1 MAEPS
6 TKRLRAAAQDGG
18 APPPPPSQLS
28 GGSNRSNVLY
38 ITCDQWRASA
48 LGCAGHPLVKTPALD
63 RLAADGLRF
72 ANHFAQAVQCGPS
85 RAGVHTGQYQMNHRG
100 VTNGAPVDRRHT
112 TWPLELRKLGYDP
125 VLLGYGD
132 VGQDWR
138 HFHPKDPVL
147 QASDGGPVAGMT
159 PLLPWNMM
167 GDHMI
172 AWCSHLESLG
182 YDVPPALFDDFY
194 DLEMPGYVKETADDA
209 PGYRPAFYKTEHS
222 DTAFHVDK
230 AIEYIQAMRGGR
242 AQIIGARS
250 KNLSWNMFSHVL
262 PLKRFR
268 FCVLDRTGAPG
279 WAMHLSILRPH
290 TPWLCPEPY
299 NRMYPPETLDEFL
312 RAPTWQQQAAM
323 HPWLAHRLESA
334 WSDNSR
340 WPNRDDPAGRLR
352 DKAQYYG
359 LVSETDHHLGRL
371 FDALRETGE
380 LDNTLVVFSSD
391 VRAQRDMSALLLPV
405 RN

>member
-1 MAEPS
+1 MEPAEPS
-6 TKRLRAAAQDGG
+6 TKRLRASGSTAGAAT
-18 APPPPPSQLS
+18 STTS
-28 GGSNRSNVLY
+28 GRNVLY

-72 ANHFAQAVQCGPS
+72 ANHFTQAVQCGPS
-85 RAGVHTGQYQMNHRG
+85 RACAHTGQYQMNNRG

-112 TWPLELRKLGYDP
+112 TWALELRKLGYDP

-132 VGQDWR
+132 VGPDWR
-138 HFHPKDPVL
+138 HYHPRDPVL
-147 QASDGGPVAGMT
+147 QGSDGGPVAGLT

-167 GDHMI
+167 GDHLM
-172 AWCSHLESLG
+172 AWCSWLESLG
-182 YDVPPALFDDFY
+182 YDVPPAVFDDFY
-194 DLEMPGYVKETADDA
+194 DLNIPGYVKETTEDA
-209 PGYRPAFYKTEHS
+209 PGYRPAFYRAEHS

-230 AIEYIQAMRGGR
+230 AIEYIRTMRHRQTRGGTVIGR
-242 AQIIGARS
+242 PQII
-250 KNLSWNMFSHVL
+250 
-262 PLKRFR
+262 
-268 FCVLDRTGAPG
+268 GAPG

-299 NRMYPPETLDEFL
+299 NRMYPPETLDSFL
-312 RAPTWQQQAAM
+312 RAPTWQQQAAT
-323 HPWLAHRLESA
+323 HPWLAQRLDSA

-340 WPNRDDPAGRLR
+340 WPNRDNLAEQLR

-380 LDNTLVVFSSD
+380 LDNTLVIFSSD
-391 VRAQRDMSALLLPV
+391 VRAHESL
-405 RN
+405 